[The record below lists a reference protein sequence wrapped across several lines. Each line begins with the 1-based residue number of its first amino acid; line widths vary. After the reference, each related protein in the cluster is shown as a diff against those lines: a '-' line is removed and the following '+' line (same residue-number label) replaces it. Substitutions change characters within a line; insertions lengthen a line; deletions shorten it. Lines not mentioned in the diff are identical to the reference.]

1 MWELLAVAAGALL
14 AHTGSLCGAMR
25 TKNRQT
31 RQDDRAEPS
40 RARLAAYTTAAVF
53 SASGDGA
60 RPQPEHNT
68 RRTIPLIAPRLPRC
82 QRGRL
87 LVRRFPT
94 LAAQSVRPH
103 R

>member
-1 MWELLAVAAGALL
+1 MEDNQ
-14 AHTGSLCGAMR
+14 SER
-25 TKNRQT
+25 K
-31 RQDDRAEPS
+31 
-40 RARLAAYTTAAVF
+40 ARLQELASQLLFDLKNEGSRFAPAYTTAAVF
-53 SASGDGA
+53 SAGGDGA